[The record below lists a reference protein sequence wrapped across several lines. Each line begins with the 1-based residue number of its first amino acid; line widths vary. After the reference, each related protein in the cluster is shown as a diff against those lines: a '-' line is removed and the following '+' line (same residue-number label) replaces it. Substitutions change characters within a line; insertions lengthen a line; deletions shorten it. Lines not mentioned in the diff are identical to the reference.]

1 MRKKI
6 ERLERR
12 DQGVNKKIEQPKV
25 VKKAPS
31 NHYQSSIQELG
42 KSEMQEDDWKAIRKH
57 PVTRTVVIVG
67 VIMGVVYMSSH
78 VFNLAAKAATS
89 YKKFRK
95 ALEV

>member
-12 DQGVNKKIEQPKV
+12 GEGVNKEVEQPKITN
-25 VKKAPS
+25 KAPS
-31 NHYQSSIQELG
+31 NYYQNSVQKLG
-42 KSEMQEDDWKAIRKH
+42 KVDIEEDDWNAIKKH

-67 VIMGVVYMSSH
+67 VLIGVVYMSTH

-95 ALEV
+95 ALEG

>member
-31 NHYQSSIQELG
+31 NHYQSSIQE
-42 KSEMQEDDWKAIRKH
+42 
-57 PVTRTVVIVG
+57 
-67 VIMGVVYMSSH
+67 
-78 VFNLAAKAATS
+78 
-89 YKKFRK
+89 
-95 ALEV
+95 